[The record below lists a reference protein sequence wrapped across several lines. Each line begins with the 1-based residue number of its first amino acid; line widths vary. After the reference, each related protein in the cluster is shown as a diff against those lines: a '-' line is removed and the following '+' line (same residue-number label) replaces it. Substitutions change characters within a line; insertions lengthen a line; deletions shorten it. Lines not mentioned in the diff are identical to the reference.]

1 MTTTASPAAAGRTS
15 FPARGG
21 MRFSVDAWD
30 PSYGTSVVGDDLAD
44 SSARVELNIEVP
56 AASWRPRAVPG
67 ARSRTVAAPSA
78 VLFVDGVRRVEARA
92 WIHDPAPDGSQAT
105 SASPAICASYAG
117 GVVCCCAQGAHLLG
131 AHVRRGL
138 FTAASHANDL
148 ATGGG
153 RYRVRTAKDGPD
165 GPTLALQ
172 QELLELEM
180 RTAAKARGT
189 HELVQTIDD
198 DDEPFAGVVEHALDD
213 DHRGW
218 PRAGNGAGN
227 GAGGGTGPAGDL
239 IVVDGPLRG
248 RTRLPRTLGFVKTH
262 HSQYLPAAQHAVVG
276 ALGPAERSPVFL
288 LNNRRDASWD
298 RFSWYLRLPSRPGAP
313 WAGVARVECRADLSP
328 DEAVALADLSQTVLP
343 RFASQ
348 EFKEGRAP
356 QNLYPIAG
364 LERAL
369 RRRLGDAQL
378 LYRSLR
384 SAAVQ

>member
-1 MTTTASPAAAGRTS
+1 
-15 FPARGG
+15 

-30 PSYGTSVVGDDLAD
+30 PSYGTSVAGDDLAD
-44 SSARVELNIEVP
+44 SSARVEVNLEVR
-56 AASWRPRAVPG
+56 AAAWRPMAVPSAR
-67 ARSRTVAAPSA
+67 ARSVTAPSA

-92 WIHDPAPDGSQAT
+92 WIHDLAPDGGQAT
-105 SASPAICASYAG
+105 AAAPAICASYAC
-117 GVVCCCAQGAHLLG
+117 GVVCCCGQGAHLLG

-138 FTAASHANDL
+138 FTAASHAVDL

-172 QELLELEM
+172 QELLELEV
-180 RTAAKARGT
+180 RIAAKARGA

-198 DDEPFAGVVEHALDD
+198 DDRPFADVLAGEFGEGFGGRPGQHTADRSAGQADD
-213 DHRGW
+213 
-218 PRAGNGAGN
+218 
-227 GAGGGTGPAGDL
+227 L
-239 IVVDGPLRG
+239 LVVDGPLRG

-262 HSQYLPAAQHAVVG
+262 HTQYLPAAQHAVVG
-276 ALGPAERSPVFL
+276 ALGRAERTPIFL

-298 RFSWYLRLPSRPGAP
+298 RFTWYLRLPSRPGAP
-313 WAGVARVECRADLSP
+313 WAGVARVECRADLP
-328 DEAVALADLSQTVLP
+328 LDEAVALADLSQAVLP

-348 EFKEGRAP
+348 EFKDGRAP

-384 SAAVQ
+384 RAAAG

>member
-1 MTTTASPAAAGRTS
+1 
-15 FPARGG
+15 

-30 PSYGTSVVGDDLAD
+30 PSYGTSVAGDDLAD
-44 SSARVELNIEVP
+44 SSARVEVNLEVR
-56 AASWRPRAVPG
+56 AAAWRPMAVPSAR
-67 ARSRTVAAPSA
+67 ARSVAVPSA

-92 WIHDPAPDGSQAT
+92 WIHDLAPDGAAAA
-105 SASPAICASYAG
+105 SAAPAICASYAG
-117 GVVCCCAQGAHLLG
+117 GVVCCCGEGAHLLG

-138 FTAASHANDL
+138 FTAASHATDL
-148 ATGGG
+148 RTGGG
-153 RYRVRTAKDGPD
+153 RYRVRMAKDGPD

-172 QELLELEM
+172 QELLELEV
-180 RTAAKARGT
+180 RTAGKARRA
-189 HELVQTIDD
+189 HQLIQTIDD
-198 DDEPFAGVVEHALDD
+198 DDALFADALAGEFGVDAD
-213 DHRGW
+213 GQPW
-218 PRAGNGAGN
+218 PDQGATDQHPTDQRTADQ
-227 GAGGGTGPAGDL
+227 AGGRADDL
-239 IVVDGPLRG
+239 LVVDGPLRG

-262 HSQYLPAAQHAVVG
+262 HTQYLPAAQHAVVG
-276 ALGPAERSPVFL
+276 ALDRAERTPIFL

-313 WAGVARVECRADLSP
+313 WAGVARVECRADLAL
-328 DEAVALADLSQTVLP
+328 DEAVALADLSQAVLP

-348 EFKEGRAP
+348 EFKDGRAP

-384 SAAVQ
+384 RAAVG